1 MKEPTKFAY
10 HGGIANRQ
18 YIFSLHHVFVTVSR
32 WEKCHG
38 CHAERSAASQ
48 LFSHLQRRDPSNY
61 ALSHR
66 NGRGSTISDGV

>member
-10 HGGIANRQ
+10 HGWIGNRQ

-38 CHAERSAASQ
+38 CHAERSEASR
-48 LFSHLQRRDPSNY
+48 LFSHLQRRDPSTMV
-61 ALSHR
+61 SGWHFDSVSSW
-66 NGRGSTISDGV
+66 G